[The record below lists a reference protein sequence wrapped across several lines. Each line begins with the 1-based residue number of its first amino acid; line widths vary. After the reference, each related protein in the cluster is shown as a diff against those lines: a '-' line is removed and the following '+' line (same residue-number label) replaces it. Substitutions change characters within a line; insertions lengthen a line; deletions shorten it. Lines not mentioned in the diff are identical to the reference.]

1 MKKYLIFLFCQ
12 FLFGCFVESHAKEDK
27 KSKEK
32 DFIQTFKQFK
42 YSLYPE
48 LAKLTKGDIRGYNYP
63 KEIITK
69 IDLFFEDNTVLISQ
83 TQKSMLKECEDVE
96 MDYTTFKEDS
106 LYSDLKNKDILGI
119 LLGLDD
125 GNGKGYSILTIFKLM
140 LNPIEKMN
148 TVLNVISVQKL
159 GTLSMDSYA
168 DRVMINYIGGILIKT
183 KPLQN
188 DSWLLVYNNYFNIFE
203 FNFNLKTQQIIFLNG
218 YKRIN

>member
-1 MKKYLIFLFCQ
+1 
-12 FLFGCFVESHAKEDK
+12 
-27 KSKEK
+27 
-32 DFIQTFKQFK
+32 
-42 YSLYPE
+42 
-48 LAKLTKGDIRGYNYP
+48 
-63 KEIITK
+63 
-69 IDLFFEDNTVLISQ
+69 VLI
-83 TQKSMLKECEDVE
+83 LAD
-96 MDYTTFKEDS
+96 
-106 LYSDLKNKDILGI
+106 
-119 LLGLDD
+119 
-125 GNGKGYSILTIFKLM
+125 GKGYSILTIFKLM